1 MQNGA
6 NKNLNKN
13 FNQKKDVNLIWTE
26 IQKEMKSKF
35 GSEIYESW
43 LKKIYF
49 EEQHSNYLVVSV
61 STRFLRDWIVSRS
74 VSYTHLTLPTKRI
87 V

>member
-1 MQNGA
+1 M
-6 NKNLNKN
+6 KNLNKD
-13 FNQKKDVNLIWTE
+13 FNQKKDANLIWTE

-61 STRFLRDWIVSRS
+61 STSVILFLEIPIKGKNDILLS
-74 VSYTHLTLPTKRI
+74 
-87 V
+87 

>member
-1 MQNGA
+1 M
-6 NKNLNKN
+6 KNLNKD
-13 FNQKKDVNLIWTE
+13 FNQKKDANLIWTE

-49 EEQHSNYLVVSV
+49 EA
-61 STRFLRDWIVSRS
+61 
-74 VSYTHLTLPTKRI
+74 VSYTHLTLPTTLQ

>member
-1 MQNGA
+1 M
-6 NKNLNKN
+6 KNLNKD
-13 FNQKKDVNLIWTE
+13 FNQKKDANLIWTE

-61 STRFLRDWIVSRS
+61 
-74 VSYTHLTLPTKRI
+74 
-87 V
+87 